1 MKRIITTF
9 TAILLVLQGA
19 FAQTTL
25 PQLTPLKNMKDAL
38 HPSSKNGKWGY
49 ANDRNKFIIKP
60 VFDGAEHFFRVGAS
74 DGSVLDVAKVKVGP
88 YWGYVS
94 REGIWFIEPKY
105 ESITDFDFHSVA
117 FALSGGSYIMYG
129 VEPHFSVNLGEKVVK
144 AVILDKGFD
153 EIPQFPFRGITIAR
167 KGGKYGILK
176 STGEWLV
183 PCDNDSITED
193 SAFKMYKLARGGLIG
208 YSTYSGEIV
217 FPVEYKSLSWF
228 SRGVVLAN
236 NGKVGLLKADGS
248 TLIPVEYDS
257 IEQFESHLILR
268 KDGKAGLA
276 NLSGRMIIPV
286 EYDAIEQ
293 MSNGNFMVKGADGYN
308 VYGPDCTPLFPIS
321 FDSLTLDP
329 KLGYIVVKDGRYG
342 RLDSH
347 GKYLYPPMFESVPDP
362 AQKGY
367 IEMMVDGV
375 PYIFLAGESAPR
387 KVSDYDD
394 MLYRQMSDRSYAAS
408 TILPAWLKGHMGR
421 GRIEN
426 LVLLKEQENW
436 LDFDSEESFNR
447 ILLKCGKTLGEVM
460 PYGDED
466 YGFSVYDAGERV
478 IMIQGEWEMFAT
490 AYVYDVSSG
499 KRFSVSLGDGEKSYA
514 LDYGIIYEAPGFYN
528 LNPGMSSVQLIC
540 YTFHSWAGEKEAAVC
555 PNSGEEYTVVE
566 PDSRVNLELS
576 EEFPKI
582 DPWLYDMMGKDLYIQ
597 EHKSG
602 SFVTYE
608 MLVHSPAEN
617 GIALYEIVSTCHYWK
632 YSHGVV
638 KETKKDAPVTVA
650 YGYIGLGCEYFVQPL
665 FLEAS
670 GFEGDTAKVR
680 IADEWLSLT
689 KEQIAAYDPFIQP
702 L

>member
-1 MKRIITTF
+1 MKSIITTI
-9 TAILLVLQGA
+9 TAILLMLQGA
-19 FAQTTL
+19 FAQTAL
-25 PQLTPLKNMKDAL
+25 PQLTPLKTMKDVL
-38 HPSSKNGKWGY
+38 RPSMKNGKWGY
-49 ANDRNKFIIKP
+49 ANDRNKFLIMP
-60 VFDGAEHFFRVGAS
+60 VFDGAEPFFRVGAS
-74 DGSVLDVAKVKVGP
+74 DGSVLDVAKVKVGTS
-88 YWGYVS
+88 WGYVS
-94 REGIWFIEPKY
+94 REGIWFIEPRY

-228 SRGVVLAN
+228 SSGVVLAN
-236 NGKVGLLKADGS
+236 NGKVGLLQANGS

-276 NLSGRMIIPV
+276 NLSGKMIIPV

-362 AQKGY
+362 ALKGY

-408 TILPAWLKGHMGR
+408 TILPAWLKGHLGR

-426 LVLLKEQENW
+426 KVTLKE
-436 LDFDSEESFNR
+436 DID
-447 ILLKCGKTLGEVM
+447 I
-460 PYGDED
+460 
-466 YGFSVYDAGERV
+466 
-478 IMIQGEWEMFAT
+478 
-490 AYVYDVSSG
+490 DVP
-499 KRFSVSLGDGEKSYA
+499 A
-514 LDYGIIYEAPGFYN
+514 
-528 LNPGMSSVQLIC
+528 LIC
-540 YTFHSWAGEKEAAVC
+540 YTFHEWAGCIEVAVC
-555 PNSGEEYTVVE
+555 PDGGDVYMEVV
-566 PDSRVNLELS
+566 PGAKINLEL
-576 EEFPKI
+576 EWVYPKI
-582 DPWLYDMMGKDLYIQ
+582 DIAPDEDIDREEYLSYLKTGEFD
-597 EHKSG
+597 
-602 SFVTYE
+602 TYE
-608 MLVHSPAEN
+608 MLVHEPAEN
-617 GIALYEIVSTCHYWK
+617 GIALYEIVSTRHYWR
-632 YSHGVV
+632 YSRGVV

-650 YGYIGLGCEYFVQPL
+650 CGFIGLGCEYFVQPL
-665 FLEAS
+665 FFEAKD
-670 GFEGDTAKVR
+670 FDGDTAKVLVG
-680 IADEWLSLT
+680 DEWLSLT

>member
-1 MKRIITTF
+1 MKSIITTI
-9 TAILLVLQGA
+9 TAILLMLQGA
-19 FAQTTL
+19 FAQTAL
-25 PQLTPLKNMKDAL
+25 PQLTPLKNMKDVL
-38 HPSSKNGKWGY
+38 RPSMKNGKWGY
-49 ANDRNKFIIKP
+49 ANDRNKFLIMP
-60 VFDGAEHFFRVGAS
+60 VFDGAEPFFRVGAS
-74 DGSVLDVAKVKVGP
+74 DGSVLDVAKVKVGSS
-88 YWGYVS
+88 WGYVS
-94 REGIWFIEPKY
+94 REGIWFIEPRY

-228 SRGVVLAN
+228 SSGVVLAN

-276 NLSGRMIIPV
+276 NLSGKMIIPV

-329 KLGYIVVKDGRYG
+329 KLGYIVVKGGRYG

-408 TILPAWLKGHMGR
+408 TILPAWLKGHLGR

-426 LVLLKEQENW
+426 KVTLKE
-436 LDFDSEESFNR
+436 DID
-447 ILLKCGKTLGEVM
+447 I
-460 PYGDED
+460 
-466 YGFSVYDAGERV
+466 
-478 IMIQGEWEMFAT
+478 
-490 AYVYDVSSG
+490 DVP
-499 KRFSVSLGDGEKSYA
+499 A
-514 LDYGIIYEAPGFYN
+514 
-528 LNPGMSSVQLIC
+528 LIC
-540 YTFHSWAGEKEAAVC
+540 YTFHEWAGCIEVAVC
-555 PNSGEEYTVVE
+555 PDGGDVYMEVI
-566 PDSRVNLELS
+566 PGAKINLEL
-576 EEFPKI
+576 EWVYPKI
-582 DPWLYDMMGKDLYIQ
+582 DIAPDEDIDREEYLSYLKTGEFD
-597 EHKSG
+597 
-602 SFVTYE
+602 TYE
-608 MLVHSPAEN
+608 MLVHEPAEN
-617 GIALYEIVSTCHYWK
+617 GIALYEVVSTRHYWR
-632 YSHGVV
+632 YSRGVV

-650 YGYIGLGCEYFVQPL
+650 CGFIGLGCEYFVQPL
-665 FLEAS
+665 FFEAKD
-670 GFEGDTAKVR
+670 FDGDTAKVLVG
-680 IADEWLSLT
+680 DEWLSLT

>member
-1 MKRIITTF
+1 MKSIITTF
-9 TAILLVLQGA
+9 TAILLMLQGA

-25 PQLTPLKNMKDAL
+25 PQLTPLKNMKDVL
-38 HPSSKNGKWGY
+38 RPSMKNGKWGY
-49 ANDRNKFIIKP
+49 ANDRNKFLIMP
-60 VFDGAEHFFRVGAS
+60 VFDGAEPFFRVGAS

-94 REGIWFIEPKY
+94 REGIWFIEPRY

-193 SAFKMYKLARGGLIG
+193 SAFNMYKLVRDGLIG
-208 YSTYSGEIV
+208 YSTYRGEIV
-217 FPVEYKSLSWF
+217 FPVQYKALSWF
-228 SRGVVLAN
+228 SSGVVLAN

-276 NLSGRMIIPV
+276 NLSGKMIIPV

-329 KLGYIVVKDGRYG
+329 KLGYIVVKDGLYG

-408 TILPAWLKGHMGR
+408 TILPAWLKGHLGR

-426 LVLLKEQENW
+426 KV
-436 LDFDSEESFNR
+436 
-447 ILLKCGKTLGEVM
+447 TLG
-460 PYGDED
+460 GDID
-466 YGFSVYDAGERV
+466 
-478 IMIQGEWEMFAT
+478 I
-490 AYVYDVSSG
+490 DVP
-499 KRFSVSLGDGEKSYA
+499 A
-514 LDYGIIYEAPGFYN
+514 
-528 LNPGMSSVQLIC
+528 LIC
-540 YTFHSWAGEKEAAVC
+540 YTFHEWAGCIEVAVC
-555 PNSGEEYTVVE
+555 PDGGDVYMEVV
-566 PDSRVNLELS
+566 PGAKINLEL
-576 EEFPKI
+576 EWVYPKI
-582 DPWLYDMMGKDLYIQ
+582 DIAPDEDIDREEYLSYLKTGEFD
-597 EHKSG
+597 
-602 SFVTYE
+602 TYE
-608 MLVHSPAEN
+608 MLVHEPAEN
-617 GIALYEIVSTCHYWK
+617 GIALYEVVSTRHYWR